1 MFNYKSASDLKN
13 DITSLGI
20 DLSLSDELEYFG
32 KAVTVGGV
40 EIPNSISALP
50 MEGGDAVADGS
61 PGELTFRK
69 YERVAKGGSGLIW
82 IEAVSVCEEGKSNPG
97 QLYINKDNVK
107 NFVELRERIQK
118 AAKQANGENFKPV
131 IIIQLNHSGR
141 YSRPGAARTP
151 IISSHKKELDERLQI
166 TEDYPLTTDDYLEEI
181 EEAFVNASILSKE
194 AGFDGVDIK
203 ACHGYLINELLSSFN
218 RPGKYGG
225 SFENRSRFMLN
236 VIDKV
241 KAKIADENFL
251 IASRLNLY
259 DALPISP
266 GFGQNSKNELD
277 LTEPIKLVNILSE
290 KGVKIIGVT
299 MGNPYFIP
307 SVNRPS
313 ATAEPLESLKGAY
326 RLIDGASQLQKAVP
340 ESIVVGVGYSW
351 FRDFAPN
358 VGAAILKEGRAKL
371 IGFGRE
377 ILAYPD
383 FCNDIIKKGG
393 FERTKQCVACSKCGE
408 MKREISICGCP
419 IRDTEYYLQ
428 MYKDIQKN
436 K

>member
-1 MFNYKSASDLKN
+1 MFNYKSAGDLQK
-13 DITSLGI
+13 DIAHLGI
-20 DLSLSDELEYFG
+20 NLSLSDELDHFS
-32 KAVTVGGV
+32 KTVTVGSV
-40 EIPNSISALP
+40 VIPNSVSALP
-50 MEGGDAVADGS
+50 MEGGDAAADGS

-69 YERVAKGGSGLIW
+69 YERVARGGSGLIW
-82 IEAVSVCEEGKSNPG
+82 IEAVSVCNEGKSNPG
-97 QLYINKDNVK
+97 QLYINKDTVK
-107 NFVELRERIQK
+107 NFIKLRESIQK
-118 AAKQANGENFKPV
+118 AAKQANGEDFKPV

-141 YSRPGAARTP
+141 YSKPGETRVP

-166 TEDYPLTTDDYLEEI
+166 TTAYPLTTDAYLEEM
-181 EEAFVNASILSKE
+181 EDAFVNAAVLSKE

-203 ACHGYLINELLSSFN
+203 ACHGYLINELLSGFE
-218 RPGKYGG
+218 REGKYGG
-225 SFENRSRFMLN
+225 SFENRTRFMLN

-241 KAKIADENFL
+241 KASIADENFL

-259 DALPISP
+259 DALPHSL

-277 LTEPIKLVNILSE
+277 LTEPIKLTNILSE

-313 ATAEPLESLKGAY
+313 ATAEPLESLQGAY

-340 ESIVVGVGYSW
+340 ESVVVGVGYSW
-351 FRDFAPN
+351 FRHFAPN

-383 FCNDIIKKGG
+383 FCNDMLKGG
-393 FERTKQCVACSKCGE
+393 FERPKQCVACSKCGE
-408 MKREISICGCP
+408 MKRELGICGCP
-419 IRDTEYYLQ
+419 VRDTEFYLQ
-428 MYKDIQKN
+428 MYKDIK